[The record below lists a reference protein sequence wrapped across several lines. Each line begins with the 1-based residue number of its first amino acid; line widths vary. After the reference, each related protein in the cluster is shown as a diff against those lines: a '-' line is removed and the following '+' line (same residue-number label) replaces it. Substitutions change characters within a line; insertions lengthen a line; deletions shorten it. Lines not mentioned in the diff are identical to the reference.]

1 MKRQIVATVILSLAS
16 IGLMGCNEQKKTST
30 THELI
35 IDTPN
40 GTTTI
45 TTEKEVKETPDKP
58 DTKTPETACRHLFT
72 GEIQ

>member
-1 MKRQIVATVILSLAS
+1 MKRLIAAALVLSVTSL
-16 IGLMGCNEQKKTST
+16 GLMGCNETKSST
-30 THELI
+30 KHEMK

-58 DTKTPETACRHLFT
+58 ETKTP
-72 GEIQ
+72 

>member
-1 MKRQIVATVILSLAS
+1 MKRLIVIACLLTVTSL
-16 IGLMGCNEQKKTST
+16 GLMGCNENKSSSK
-30 THELI
+30 HEMK

-58 DTKTPETACRHLFT
+58 DTKTPERAPL
-72 GEIQ
+72 